1 MTLTS
6 RKTER
11 EVRLRLDRLDEVL
24 LRKIIREELEAH
36 EARKNPPEAP
46 KYWGGLGNA
55 LGLGCQPAPFTHS
68 LGLSGPCS
76 SCGLMKGLCA
86 HSNCPRGGGNY

>member
-1 MTLTS
+1 MNSPLTS

-36 EARKNPPEAP
+36 EARKCEPLPGYVGYLNPLRCECG
-46 KYWGGLGNA
+46 KFNICVGFGT
-55 LGLGCQPAPFTHS
+55 LGC
-68 LGLSGPCS
+68 G
-76 SCGLMKGLCA
+76 
-86 HSNCPRGGGNY
+86 R

>member
-1 MTLTS
+1 MTAPLTS

-36 EARKNPPEAP
+36 EARKDMGEHPM
-46 KYWGGLGNA
+46 KYCKDYDWRTQRCACDRFHACVGFGS
-55 LGLGCQPAPFTHS
+55 LGCGRAY
-68 LGLSGPCS
+68 G
-76 SCGLMKGLCA
+76 
-86 HSNCPRGGGNY
+86 

>member
-24 LRKIIREELEAH
+24 LRKILREELEAH
-36 EARKNPPEAP
+36 EARKNPP
-46 KYWGGLGNA
+46 KYVGYPTPGYWDAYTNNRTNVC
-55 LGLGCQPAPFTHS
+55 GCGRQNYCRTPLT
-68 LGLSGPCS
+68 
-76 SCGLMKGLCA
+76 CGLWP
-86 HSNCPRGGGNY
+86 NV